1 MKDYDMSVLYHP
13 GKANVVADAI
23 SRMNTGSVS
32 HLDVAKKDLEREV
45 YRLYIFGMRLEISPD
60 GGTIVHHN
68 SELSLVVK
76 VKSKQHLDLALME
89 FKESV
94 ICKLKESFSLGVD
107 DVSRYQGILCVP
119 DVDGLRDRILE
130 QADRSA
136 TQFI

>member
-1 MKDYDMSVLYHP
+1 MLKDYDMSVLYHP

-76 VKSKQHLDLALME
+76 VKSKQHLDLALMD
-89 FKESV
+89 
-94 ICKLKESFSLGVD
+94 LKALVRGKMNELFSREGDGVLK
-107 DVSRYQGILCVP
+107 YQREIMCSQCRWV
-119 DVDGLRDRILE
+119 
-130 QADRSA
+130 
-136 TQFI
+136 